1 MLTTDATSYRGQSDR
16 EMVRLGDKF
25 SIGLFVVGG
34 RDRNE
39 VEESHFLVAFR
50 HCSDERNPIDD
61 YQNGEALDGGRLS

>member
-1 MLTTDATSYRGQSDR
+1 
-16 EMVRLGDKF
+16 MVRLGDKF